1 MTNPGTSSFSFLET
15 HDRSLYEAAVMAEDH
30 LHGDPMACLVRLRQL
45 AELLCLRLADQG
57 ELRDFEALRQFDR
70 LELIARRKLMPAPQ
84 LAAAHRI
91 RQVGNE
97 AAHRGV
103 DDRDLALA
111 RLRDAHALALWYVR
125 EVLGRKDVIPGRFCP
140 PSPPQAA
147 IPPEP
152 SGPPDRFAPVRAQ
165 QQQLQAILADLA
177 DIAIKGGED
186 ELGERCSQAVQQLG
200 DHEFTVAVLGEF
212 KAGKTTLIN
221 ALCGRELLPTATL
234 ECTAAV
240 TVIHAATP
248 ERADIA
254 VLTRSSGTKEV
265 VPLERLE
272 DSLTVRST
280 RDAADPTEVADVW
293 LSNAPLL
300 RHGVSLVDTPGLNAA
315 GLARERATLHFL
327 PRADA
332 VVFVTRADQ
341 LLTET
346 ELTFIRERLLDQ
358 NLARLFLV
366 VNYADRL
373 ENDADRADV
382 MRRAHGLLDPLVGA
396 LRLHTVCAVDALEGI
411 EEADEELLA
420 SSGVPSFQGALET
433 FLVEQRAQA
442 ELGRARKQLQ
452 AFRAELSQRLHD
464 RRAIATMSGRLAE
477 RRRERIRAWMGYARD
492 DEKALL
498 EHLAGRLRAL
508 QLGPMK
514 RVCEG
519 SRVRLEERLRSLK
532 LDGERVDE
540 REARELVDAVGGQAM
555 TQLQAVLASE
565 LPAVQRE
572 VSTKVQELFDKADLD
587 TGALPTSH
595 AIARLDFGTLVR
607 VSTSQESRQVER
619 AASGVAQPASSE
631 AFGVGAAVGGLI
643 GAAIAGPFGAAVGA
657 FIGAAFVGEAQQGHA
672 ASMRSLT
679 EVFTRKRINSKQTA
693 QAFEQRLGQGAGDAV
708 GAIRAEMEGQIRSLV
723 REKTRTL
730 QRQLDDLEGGPEGG
744 QSGLARLDGAIA
756 RLGTIQADSV
766 VFEA

>member
-1 MTNPGTSSFSFLET
+1 MTNPGTGNFSFLEN
-15 HDRSLYEAAVMAEDH
+15 HDRSLYEAATMAEDH

-45 AELLCLRLADQG
+45 AEQLCLRLAKRG
-57 ELRDFEALRQFDR
+57 GLRDLEALRQFDR

-111 RLRDAHALALWYVR
+111 RLQDAHALALWYVR
-125 EVLGRKDVIPGRFCP
+125 DVLGRKDVIPVRFAP
-140 PSPPQAA
+140 PAPPQAA
-147 IPPEP
+147 SSPEP
-152 SGPPDRFAPVRAQ
+152 SGPPDRFAPVRAEQ
-165 QQQLQAILADLA
+165 RRLQTTLTDLA
-177 DIAIKGGED
+177 DIATKGGED
-186 ELGERCSQAVQQLG
+186 ELGKRCSQAAQQLG

-212 KAGKTTLIN
+212 KAGKTSLIN
-221 ALCGRELLPTATL
+221 ALCGQELLPTATL

-254 VLTRSSGTKEV
+254 VLTRSSGDKEV

-293 LSNAPLL
+293 LSDVPLL

-373 ENDADRADV
+373 ETDEDRADV
-382 MRRAHGLLDPLVGA
+382 MRRAHELLDPLVGA
-396 LRLHTVCAVDALEGI
+396 LRLHTVCAVDALEGL
-411 EEADEELLA
+411 EDDDEELLA
-420 SSGVPSFQGALET
+420 QSGVPSFLGALET

-452 AFRAELSQRLHD
+452 AFRADLSQRLHE
-464 RRAIATMSGRLAE
+464 RRAIATMGGQLAE
-477 RRRERIRAWMGYARD
+477 RRRERIKAWMGYARD
-492 DEKALL
+492 DEKALI

-508 QLGPMK
+508 QVGPMK

-519 SRVRLEERLRSLK
+519 SRVRLDERLRALK

-555 TQLQAVLASE
+555 TQLQGTCRIETNPGQGTSWYFTFAKSNVSLPCVIVTVGDICFAIPEDYVETFLDYQADRALTIEQKPAYSYNGHVVPIIETAETFDLITDWGENGKHQNMMILKASQGQRALIINEILHHAVLPI
-565 LPAVQRE
+565 LPLPKLYRDVPIYLGITMFRNEPVQVVNVE
-572 VSTKVQELFDKADLD
+572 
-587 TGALPTSH
+587 
-595 AIARLDFGTLVR
+595 TLY
-607 VSTSQESRQVER
+607 
-619 AASGVAQPASSE
+619 
-631 AFGVGAAVGGLI
+631 
-643 GAAIAGPFGAAVGA
+643 
-657 FIGAAFVGEAQQGHA
+657 
-672 ASMRSLT
+672 
-679 EVFTRKRINSKQTA
+679 
-693 QAFEQRLGQGAGDAV
+693 
-708 GAIRAEMEGQIRSLV
+708 
-723 REKTRTL
+723 
-730 QRQLDDLEGGPEGG
+730 
-744 QSGLARLDGAIA
+744 
-756 RLGTIQADSV
+756 
-766 VFEA
+766 